1 MIFKNIQEDIRA
13 FQERDP
19 AAKGVLAIFFTYP
32 GFHAVVWHRIAHWLW
47 THKLYFIARLI
58 SNFARW
64 VTLIEIHPGAEIGR
78 RLVIDHGGGV
88 VIGETAVIGD
98 DVTIYHQVTL
108 GGVAPSV
115 DSHSQRGQKRHPTV
129 EDGVIIGCG
138 AAVLGPIIVGKE
150 SRVGANAVVTKDVPP
165 GVTAVGNPA
174 QVVLPKDKER
184 AKEFQAYGTPTDG
197 QDPVMQTIENLRSQI
212 NVLIDRVTE
221 LEGGKTAG
229 AKAVEVKEGGALPKA
244 AGDK

>member
-1 MIFKNIQEDIRA
+1 MIFKNIQEDISA

-19 AAKGVLAIFFTYP
+19 AAKGPLAIFFTYP
-32 GFHAVVWHRIAHWLW
+32 GFHAVVWHRIAHWFW
-47 THKLYFIARLI
+47 THNLFFVARLI

-64 VTLIEIHPGAEIGR
+64 VTLIEIHPGAEIGK

-88 VIGETAVIGD
+88 VIGETAVVGD

-115 DSHSQRGQKRHPTV
+115 DSDSQRGQKRHPSV

-138 AAVLGPIIVGKE
+138 AAVLGPITVGKE
-150 SRVGANAVVTKDVPP
+150 ARVGANAVVTKDVPP

-174 QVVLPKDKER
+174 QVVLPKDKKR
-184 AKEFQAYGTPTDG
+184 AKAFQAYGTPTDG
-197 QDPVMQTIENLRSQI
+197 QDPVMQTIENLRSQL
-212 NVLIDRVTE
+212 NVLVDRVAE
-221 LEGGKTAG
+221 LEHEKDLAGKDDEDDAP
-229 AKAVEVKEGGALPKA
+229 AKAA